1 MGFSVCSL
9 PYGPGFRFRVFVFLL
24 EFQLFG
30 RFFLLFWEDRYSFS
44 NSRSE
49 FLCFSLRSNNFFSVF
64 SGSLILNS
72 NQKILHCVFIS
83 TVKFFNLFFKKIFRC
98 VLGVAC
104 IFRFSVS
111 IGFLRLLEMS
121 VNGFFNLLS
130 KIC

>member
-1 MGFSVCSL
+1 MVLDFDLGFLFFSWNFSYLGDFSCCF
-9 PYGPGFRFRVFVFLL
+9 GKIGIHFL
-24 EFQLFG
+24 
-30 RFFLLFWEDRYSFS
+30 S
-44 NSRSE
+44 NSPSE